1 MQIFVQSLHFSGKR
15 LTIEVEPSDSVE
27 NLKTKVQD
35 AEDIPPA
42 QIELFFNNTKLVDGT
57 TLSSYSGLIKEVYIQ
72 SANNISQLAT
82 KQLKQVAK
90 LNIAASKRSDTYDI
104 NRLPTKYNNN
114 AVVNNPNSGGL
125 LASRP
130 WT

>member
-1 MQIFVQSLHFSGKR
+1 MQIFVQSVHYSGKI
-15 LTIEVEPSDSVE
+15 LTIEVEPTDSVE

-35 AEDIPPA
+35 AEEIPPA
-42 QIELFFNNTKLVDGT
+42 QVVLFFNGTLLVDGT
-57 TLSSYSGLIKEVYIQ
+57 TLGSYAGLIKEVYIQ

-82 KQLKQVAK
+82 KQAKQVAK
-90 LNIAASKRSDTYDI
+90 LNLAAAKKSDTYDI

-114 AVVNNPNSGGL
+114 ALVDNDNTGGL

>member
-1 MQIFVQSLHFSGKR
+1 MQIFVQSVHYSGKK
-15 LTIEVEPSDSVE
+15 LTIEVEPTDSVE

-35 AEDIPPA
+35 AEEIPPT
-42 QIELFFNNTKLVDGT
+42 QVVLFFNGTLLVDGN
-57 TLSSYSGLIKEVYIQ
+57 TLASYNIQKEVYIQ

-82 KQLKQVAK
+82 KQAKQVAK
-90 LNIAASKRSDTYDI
+90 LNLAAAKKSDTYDI

-114 AVVNNPNSGGL
+114 ALVDNDNTGGL

>member
-1 MQIFVQSLHFSGKR
+1 MQIFVQSTHYSGKK
-15 LTIEVEPSDSVE
+15 LTIEVEPTDSVE
-27 NLKTKVQD
+27 NLKTKIQD
-35 AEDIPPA
+35 AEETPPD
-42 QIELFFNNTKLVDGT
+42 QIVLFFNNTLMVDGT
-57 TLSSYSGLIKEVYIQ
+57 TLSSYAGLVKEVYIQ
-72 SANNISQLAT
+72 SANNISQAAT

-90 LNIAASKRSDTYDI
+90 LNLAAAKKSDTYDI

-114 AVVNNPNSGGL
+114 AVVDNANAGGL

>member
-1 MQIFVQSLHFSGKR
+1 MQIFVQSVHYSGKI
-15 LTIEVEPSDSVE
+15 LTIEAEPTDSVE

-35 AEDIPPA
+35 AEEIPPA
-42 QIELFFNNTKLVDGT
+42 QVVLFFNGTLLVDGT
-57 TLSSYSGLIKEVYIQ
+57 TLGSYAGLIKEVYIQ

-82 KQLKQVAK
+82 KQAKQVAK
-90 LNIAASKRSDTYDI
+90 LNLAAAKKSDTYDI

-114 AVVNNPNSGGL
+114 ALVDNDNTGGL

>member
-1 MQIFVQSLHFSGKR
+1 MQIFVQSLHYSGKR
-15 LTIEVEPSDSVE
+15 LTIEVEPTDSVE
-27 NLKTKVQD
+27 NLKTKIQD
-35 AEDIPPA
+35 AEEIPPT
-42 QIELFFNNTKLVDGT
+42 QIVLFFNGTLLVDGN
-57 TLSSYSGLIKEVYIQ
+57 TLASYNIQKEVYIQ

-82 KQLKQVAK
+82 KQAKQVAK
-90 LNIAASKRSDTYDI
+90 LNLAAAKKSDTYDI

-114 AVVNNPNSGGL
+114 TLVDNDNTGGL

>member
-1 MQIFVQSLHFSGKR
+1 MQIFVQSLHFSGKK

-27 NLKTKVQD
+27 NLKTKIQD
-35 AEDIPPA
+35 AEDIPPD
-42 QIELFFNNTKLVDGT
+42 QIVLFFNNTLLVDGT

-90 LNIAASKRSDTYDI
+90 LNLAASKRSETYDI

-114 AVVNNPNSGGL
+114 ALINNANTGGL
-125 LASRP
+125 VTGRP